1 MGEPLTNEHLP
12 LLRKAKSSWL
22 YPIYVPSAYRY
33 GVAPLLEMLKG
44 APSAVQRRVHIITLE
59 EDARGYRAC
68 YPWATIIV
76 ERERGIGPAR
86 MRALRDA
93 DKRGYGH
100 IVVLDD
106 DIIHLSLL
114 EETYPKGE
122 RYARRYSSKLTGIPE
137 PLLLVRSLAVSC
149 RMAQAVFDLR
159 ADASYGATRNAL
171 FAGPVADPS
180 IGAMLNK
187 QSFPA
192 CVMFFDVARYSMREM
207 PEPFH
212 LHGEDLAMFLH
223 NLSSGHRAF
232 QLPAVAYDQHGT
244 ISTTIPLDPED
255 ETGRPHLQ
263 HTPEYYPSVHPYLRV
278 SVKNKL
284 GGTKRIG
291 VNWARYYKDT
301 GTGPDIIPMPELI
314 TKVKETL

>member
-1 MGEPLTNEHLP
+1 MTNEHLP
-12 LLRKAKSSWL
+12 LLRKSKSSWL
-22 YPIYVPSAYRY
+22 YPIYVPSAFRY
-33 GVAPLLEMLKG
+33 GVAPLLEMLKD
-44 APSAVQRRVHIITLE
+44 APAAVQRRVHIITLE

-68 YPWATIIV
+68 YPWAKVIV
-76 ERERGIGPAR
+76 ENERGIGPAR
-86 MRALRDA
+86 MKALRDA
-93 DKRGYGH
+93 EKRGYEH

-114 EETYPKGE
+114 EETYPEPKQE
-122 RYARRYSSKLTGIPE
+122 RYARRYSAKLTGIPE
-137 PLLLVRSLAVSC
+137 PLLLVRSLAVAC

-159 ADASYGATRNAL
+159 EDASYGAARNAL

-192 CVMFFDVARYSMREM
+192 CVMFFSVARYSMREM

-212 LHGEDLAMFLH
+212 FHGEDLAMFLH
-223 NLSSGHRAF
+223 NLSDGYRAF

-244 ISTTIPLDPED
+244 IETTIPLDPEG

-263 HTPEYYPSVHPYLRV
+263 DTPEHYPDVHPYLRV

-301 GTGPDIIPMPELI
+301 GTGPDIITMPELI
-314 TKVKETL
+314 NQVKETL